1 MKYMIYESIVDF
13 ENKNIEITAS
23 RVCGSAIKYADAQS
37 CKHPTLDKWAM
48 PVLNYSEQFF
58 NQDDLVDTLSSDW
71 VPQPNKP

>member
-1 MKYMIYESIVDF
+1 MKYMIYDSLTDF

-23 RVCGSAIKYADAQS
+23 GVCGSASKYADAQS

-71 VPQPNKP
+71 VIIPIK